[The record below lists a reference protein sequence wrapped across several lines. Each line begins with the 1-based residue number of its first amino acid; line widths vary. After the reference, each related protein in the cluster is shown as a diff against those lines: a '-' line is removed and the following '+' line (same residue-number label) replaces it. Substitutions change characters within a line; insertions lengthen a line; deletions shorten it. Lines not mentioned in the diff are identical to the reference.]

1 MGGEVMDLKSLTE
14 RETWVMA
21 RALFYAAKRLRG
33 ELHPPLSDIE
43 DMESVLREHFG
54 GYVPELEFTNDLKR
68 AIRLGFK
75 PEGED
80 YVTHAIV
87 LDWLAKNGSNENVV
101 ALFDR

>member
-1 MGGEVMDLKSLTE
+1 MNLASLTE
-14 RETWVMA
+14 REAWITA
-21 RALFYAAKRLRG
+21 RALFYAAKRLRA

-43 DMESVLREHFG
+43 EMEIVLRDRFG

-68 AIRLGFK
+68 AIRLGFQ
-75 PEGED
+75 PEEGD
-80 YVTHAIV
+80 GYVTHTVI